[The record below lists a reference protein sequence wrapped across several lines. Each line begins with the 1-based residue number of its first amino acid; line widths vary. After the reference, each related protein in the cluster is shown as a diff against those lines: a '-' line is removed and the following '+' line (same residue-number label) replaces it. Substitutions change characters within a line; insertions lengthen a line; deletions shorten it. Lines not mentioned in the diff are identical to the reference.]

1 MDRQTDRQTDTHD
14 DYRNPL
20 AHARRGLTTVTL
32 AHARRGLTNTLC
44 LTHIREL
51 LLNTVFLN
59 PRRACA
65 ARVTLCVCLSVC
77 LSVTALAATA
87 FVSACNQRHLRH
99 YFRLFNSWIFEKAF
113 RSKVMARKS
122 QYANELELTASRF
135 LAFSGPTK
143 HSSYVKGNW
152 WVECCF
158 RD

>member
-1 MDRQTDRQTDTHD
+1 MGGSVGSCQRRQLDSRW
-14 DYRNPL
+14 NIGKP
-20 AHARRGLTTVTL
+20 AHCKIVSVTVY
-32 AHARRGLTNTLC
+32 
-44 LTHIREL
+44 II
-51 LLNTVFLN
+51 N

-65 ARVTLCVCLSVC
+65 ARVTVLALCVCLCVC

-99 YFRLFNSWIFEKAF
+99 YFRLFLDFNSWIFEKAF